1 MKLRLIPAIVAILFA
16 AVLTAAGCSGGEKVE
31 LVSKEEAPAAKA
43 TQQISTPTLKK
54 PEPRKEAAEKKEVA
68 KEAEKPAA
76 VASAAKEEPEE
87 QRPGMAL
94 KTPPIPKDV
103 GKRTGEEAL
112 QPEEAAK
119 ADTEAPKATAAPMPT
134 PEAVEEI
141 TTEKIAA
148 TPTLIADATAIDIVL
163 DASGSMSA
171 PYAMTGRSKYD
182 IVRGALEDI
191 LLSASE
197 QRDVPRNI
205 GIRLFGAG
213 SPFADQDCK
222 DTKSVVDVGP
232 LDFNAITKALA
243 PVMPQGTSPLSL
255 SLSDAQN
262 DFPKE
267 AKGDRMIVLIAD
279 GSDTCKRNPC
289 AIAERLR
296 DEKIIV
302 QVIGFDISEEDKKSL
317 ECLAKDTGGAL
328 QLARNE
334 AELRKALDDA
344 INANVPYN
352 LRILTVAKGTPVAA
366 TITVLEAG
374 TSKPVQKDVSFG
386 SKIMK
391 LPAGTYDVLVE
402 FHKSPEKIMPSKKLT
417 GVEILADTKVEHT
430 VNFDIGTLSLGAID
444 ESGEFVPARMKIMKS
459 GSPAAIA
466 EIETGT
472 STQSFP
478 LTAGTYD
485 ISAQLISPDA
495 DRLLLAAKSVKVE
508 AGTSTEHMFRFQKG
522 KLNLRGVTTQKKP
535 MPFIYQVFA
544 AGRTEALTAS
554 GAIPTG
560 GRSITLS
567 PGRYDL
573 IATGQ
578 DPDLPVDPRTKV
590 SNITI
595 TAATPTDLTV
605 IFEMG
610 SLTLKAIDDA
620 DKMIPAEFTI
630 QDKDTKVIVA
640 KVVSDGKKET
650 ATPIPPGAYNVIAH
664 SLRSN
669 ADPLP
674 TVTIK
679 DVQVNAKEPT
689 SKVAKFVL
697 GTIRMRGTNTKEDP
711 VRTQFTV
718 YESGTDEVVSSSK
731 PTTDW
736 VIFELPAGMYDV
748 KAVDMTATSE
758 EKPHV
763 KISDLKVSVGQ
774 TISHQAIFTAGKIK
788 IIGRGPNNKI
798 ISVAFKIFEYGAD
811 RELINGTTTDD
822 WATYEI
828 PPGRY
833 YLEAGYVDP
842 DQDVLLKKWVNL
854 LIGKNEVV
862 EQVLRF

>member
-1 MKLRLIPAIVAILFA
+1 MFFA
-16 AVLTAAGCSGGEKVE
+16 AATIGAGCSSGEKVE
-31 LVSKEEAPAAKA
+31 LVVSEAEPVAKA
-43 TQQISTPTLKK
+43 TQQITTPTLKK
-54 PEPRKEAAEKKEVA
+54 PKAKKT
-68 KEAEKPAA
+68 
-76 VASAAKEEPEE
+76 AKEEAKAKKEE
-87 QRPGMAL
+87 EAKKAEAKKEEEKERKPGMPL
-94 KTPPIPKDV
+94 KTPPIPKDIAK
-103 GKRTGEEAL
+103 GKTEEEAL
-112 QPEEAAK
+112 KAA
-119 ADTEAPKATAAPMPT
+119 PAPMPT

-141 TTEKIAA
+141 ITEEIAA
-148 TPTLIADATAIDIVL
+148 APTLIADATAIDIVL

-171 PYAMTGRSKYD
+171 PYAMTGRSKYE

-205 GIRLFGAG
+205 GVRLFGAG
-213 SPFADQDCK
+213 SPFPEKNCK
-222 DTKSVVDVGP
+222 DTKSVVDIGP

-243 PVMPQGTSPLSL
+243 PVTPQGTSPLVL
-255 SLSDAQN
+255 SLIDAIK

-267 AKGDRMIVLIAD
+267 AKGDRVVVLIAD
-279 GSDTCKRNPC
+279 GSDTCDQNPC
-289 AIAERLR
+289 AAAERLR

-302 QVIGFDISEEDKKSL
+302 QVIGFDISSNDKDAL
-317 ECLAKDTGGAL
+317 ACLAKDTGGTF

-352 LRILTVAKGTPVAA
+352 LRILTVAKGTPIAA
-366 TITVLEAG
+366 TITVLEGG
-374 TSKPVQKDVSFG
+374 TSKAVLKDVSFG
-386 SKIMK
+386 SKVMK
-391 LPAGTYDVLVE
+391 LTPGSYDILVE

-417 GVEILADTKVEHT
+417 GVEILANTKVEHT

-444 ESGEFVPARMKIMKS
+444 ESGEFVPAHMKILKS

-485 ISAQLISPDA
+485 ITAQLISPDA
-495 DRLLLAAKSVKVE
+495 ERLLLVERNVRVE
-508 AGTSTEHMFRFQKG
+508 AGASTEHMFRFQKG
-522 KLNLRGVTTQKKP
+522 RLNLKGVTTQQKA

-554 GAIPTG
+554 GAIPATG
-560 GRSITLS
+560 RTVALS
-567 PGRYDL
+567 PGRYDI

-578 DPDLPVDPRTKV
+578 DPSLPADPRTKV
-590 SNITI
+590 TNVTI
-595 TAATPTDLTV
+595 TAGRPTDLTI

-610 SLTLKAIDDA
+610 SLTLKAVDDKG
-620 DKMIPAEFTI
+620 KMIPAEFTI
-630 QDKDTKVIVA
+630 QDTDTKVIVA
-640 KVVSDGKKET
+640 KVESDGKQAIT
-650 ATPIPPGAYNVIAH
+650 TPIPPSAYTVTAY

-669 ADPLP
+669 AEPRP
-674 TVTIK
+674 TVVLKGI
-679 DVQVNAKEPT
+679 QVLAKEPT
-689 SKVAKFVL
+689 TKVAKFAL
-697 GTIRMRGTNTKEDP
+697 GTIRIRGTNTKEDP
-711 VRTQFTV
+711 VRSQFTV
-718 YESGTDEVVSSSK
+718 YESGTDEVISSSK

-736 VIFELPAGMYDV
+736 VIFDVPAGVYDV

-758 EKPHV
+758 EKPYV
-763 KISDLKVSVGQ
+763 RISGLKVKLGQ

-798 ISVAFKIFEYGAD
+798 ITVAFKIFQYGAD
-811 RELINGTTTDD
+811 RELINGNTSDD
-822 WATYEI
+822 WTTFEI

-833 YLEAGYVDP
+833 YLEAGYNDP
-842 DQDVLLKKWVNL
+842 DQDVLLKKWVNI